1 MKRVSNFLNRFKYI
15 YLSICTFLIIN
26 ITNIKYSHAVG
37 GTGGK
42 FITAFNELSDFATK
56 ITNGMLAFSMLS
68 GIAVLLYHI
77 VQLALAGGN
86 PNERSKVL
94 KNLLV
99 SMVCLALLGSIGLI
113 MSFIMFYTGI

>member
-1 MKRVSNFLNRFKYI
+1 MKKLYA
-15 YLSICTFLIIN
+15 
-26 ITNIKYSHAVG
+26 NIKYFYLSVCAFITTTIINTNYSFAVG

-42 FITAFNELSDFATK
+42 FIVAFNELSDFVRN

-68 GIAVLLYHI
+68 GIGVLLYHI
-77 VQLALAGGN
+77 VQLALVGSN

-99 SMVCLALLGSIGLI
+99 SMVCVGLLGSVGLI
-113 MSFIMFYTGI
+113 MSFIMFYTGV

>member
-1 MKRVSNFLNRFKYI
+1 MRKINNFLNRFKYI
-15 YLSICTFLIIN
+15 YLSICTFLITS
-26 ITNIKYSHAVG
+26 ITNIKDSYAIG

-42 FITAFNELSDFATK
+42 FIDAFNDLSDFATK

-77 VQLALAGGN
+77 VQLALVGSN

-94 KNLLV
+94 KNLLI
-99 SMVCLALLGSIGLI
+99 SIICIALLGSVGLV
-113 MSFIMFYTGI
+113 MSFIMFYTGV